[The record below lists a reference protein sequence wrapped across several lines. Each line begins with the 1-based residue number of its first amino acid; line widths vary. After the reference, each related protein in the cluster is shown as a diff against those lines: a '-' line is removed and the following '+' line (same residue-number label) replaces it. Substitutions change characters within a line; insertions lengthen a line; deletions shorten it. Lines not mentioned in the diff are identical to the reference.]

1 MKTEPTEAL
10 KEIKRCTWTAEDFN
24 ISDGFES
31 HEVVDK
37 NDAINIANIAF
48 KEAMRWRDPKE
59 ELPELLPNRDY
70 SNNVLAQVEGYTE
83 TQVMCLL
90 FVPDDE
96 GGWGYVW
103 GNCYGDINGEA
114 EWDDDYDVVGWKPIE

>member
-1 MKTEPTEAL
+1 MKTAEEKAKKYADSIIQVVVTGTGVTFTVDDLNEFAQRDYLAGYNEA
-10 KEIKRCTWTAEDFN
+10 I
-24 ISDGFES
+24 
-31 HEVVDK
+31 
-37 NDAINIANIAF
+37 
-48 KEAMRWRDPKE
+48 RWRDPKE

-70 SNNVLAQVEGYTE
+70 SNNVLAQVEGFTE